1 MSRAVPGLV
10 DPVVP
15 GPVDHAREAGPAPLR
30 GPGAARTFYKRRYKL
45 ALEAKP
51 RVQLPFLLSSR

>member
-15 GPVDHAREAGPAPLR
+15 GPVDHARVAAPAPLR
-30 GPGAARTFYKRRYKL
+30 GPGAARTFHKRRYKL
-45 ALEAKP
+45 EREASP
-51 RVQLPFLLSSR
+51 RVQLPFSLSSR